1 MRVLVKEGDS
11 VLADLTFED
20 EEVYIGSEPTCA
32 IHLPDMRVRAR
43 SAVIAPSARGGWHI
57 ENLDSESPIF
67 VNATT
72 LTDQAPLVDGDEI
85 TLHDYLLKVFLDAG
99 FEQYMTEVEEARL
112 GAEDLAK
119 IRKHPLPA
127 GSIVKRP
134 FDGITMVKSQLDR
147 ASDLGVE
154 VSHCRDIHELI
165 EISLGLLVE
174 VFNARAAW
182 IGIRRQSQ
190 GDLEVVGGRLRSGQS
205 CGTNPLITLL
215 QYRCCDRNQ
224 HICVRKVRN
233 QEGIGSAM
241 AVPLSTQNGT
251 FGLLY
256 VDRAPGA
263 KRFQIPDLDLLT
275 AFGSTV
281 AAKLSA
287 ILQDRLQREAAVSST
302 EVSVVHAIQ
311 TKLDPKSTPT
321 WDNMQLAAYSRSG
334 QETPGD
340 VYDVMQRPDT
350 EITALLLGHVR
361 ATGASLALSMA
372 RLHSTFRV
380 AMLHNDP
387 PHAFARELN
396 WLMYNEKDPALVD
409 AICVLV
415 DAKTGKTQHCRA
427 GKIGAFVVDPRGE
440 PRKLPV
446 ADGPSIGAVRNYEYI
461 SKVDQLA
468 EGETL
473 AIYSRGVATAINGQG
488 EKFSEA
494 RFIALVCDGFNQSPG
509 LTIQDV
515 SQELSDFFHEGKHP
529 DDITLMLLR
538 RTKE

>member
-1 MRVLVKEGDS
+1 MRVLVKEGDA
-11 VLADLTFED
+11 VLSDLTFED
-20 EEVYIGSEPTCA
+20 EEVYIGSEPSCA
-32 IHLPDMRVRAR
+32 IHLPDIRVSAR
-43 SAVIAPSARGGWHI
+43 NAVIAPSGRGSWHI
-57 ENLDSESPIF
+57 ENLDSDNTIH
-67 VNATT
+67 VNARA
-72 LTDQAPLVDGDEI
+72 LTEQAPLADGDEI
-85 TLHDYLLKVFLDAG
+85 VLHNYLLKVYLDAG
-99 FEQYMTEVEEARL
+99 LDQQVAEVEEARF
-112 GAEDLAK
+112 GIEELAK
-119 IRKHPLPA
+119 IRKYPLPP
-127 GSIVKRP
+127 GSIVKRS
-134 FDGITMVKSQLDR
+134 FDGITMVKNQLDH

-165 EISLGLLVE
+165 EISLRLLVD
-174 VFNARAAW
+174 VFSARAAW
-182 IGIRRQSQ
+182 IGIRRQPQ
-190 GDLEVVGGRLRSGQS
+190 GDLEVFGGRLRSGQS
-205 CGTNPLITLL
+205 CGTNPLIALL
-215 QYRCCDRNQ
+215 QYRCCERNQ

-233 QEGIGSAM
+233 QKDIGSAM
-241 AVPLSTQNGT
+241 AVPLSTRNGT
-251 FGLLY
+251 FGMLY
-256 VDRAPGA
+256 IDRPLQA

-287 ILQDRLQREAAVSST
+287 ILQDRFQREAAVSST
-302 EVSVVHAIQ
+302 EVSVVHAVQ

-350 EITALLLGHVR
+350 EITAFLLGHVR

-409 AICVLV
+409 AMCVLV
-415 DAKTGKTQHCRA
+415 DAKTGKIQHCRA
-427 GKIGAFVVDPRGE
+427 GKIGAFVVNPLGE

-446 ADGPSIGAVRNYEYI
+446 ADGPSIGAVRNYDYI
-461 SKVDQLA
+461 SKVDQLTA
-468 EGETL
+468 GETL
-473 AIYSRGVATAINGQG
+473 AIYSRGVATAINSKG

-494 RFIALVCDGFNQSPG
+494 RFIELVCDGFNQTPG
-509 LTIQDV
+509 LTIQDI
-515 SQELSDFFHEGKHP
+515 SHELADFFREGKHP

-538 RTKE
+538 RMKE